1 LEAENIFQETKMKN
15 PFGNM
20 SGMGGLGDMMKQA
33 KKMYEDVQK
42 TQEELAAAR
51 FEAASGGGM
60 VKVVASGTGEILEL
74 KIDPQV
80 IDPEDAEM
88 LEDLVITAVREALA
102 KAKEMEVERMQAATG
117 GINLPG
123 MLGG

>member
-1 LEAENIFQETKMKN
+1 MKN

-20 SGMGGLGDMMKQA
+20 GGLGDLGGMMKQA

-60 VKVVASGTGEILEL
+60 VKAVASGTGEILEL

>member
-1 LEAENIFQETKMKN
+1 MEAENIFQETKMKN
-15 PFGNM
+15 PFGNVA
-20 SGMGGLGDMMKQA
+20 GLGDMMKQA
-33 KKMYEDVQK
+33 KKMYEDVQR

-60 VKVVASGTGEILEL
+60 VKAVASGTGEILEI

-102 KAKEMEVERMQAATG
+102 AAKQMEVERMQAATG
-117 GINLPG
+117 GLNLPG
-123 MLGG
+123 MLGQ